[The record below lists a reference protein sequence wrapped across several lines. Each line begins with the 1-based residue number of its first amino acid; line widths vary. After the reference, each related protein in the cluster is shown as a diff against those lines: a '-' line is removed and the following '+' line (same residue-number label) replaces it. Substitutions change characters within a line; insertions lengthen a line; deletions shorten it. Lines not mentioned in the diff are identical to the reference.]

1 MELTKIEIEVIDAEL
16 EKLRGIYRERAEK
29 LEALGLSESREAQE
43 GTGMQDYML
52 LMSAIGEKIS
62 DEERFMK
69 ILDKSL
75 NRRRGLTC

>member
-1 MELTKIEIEVIDAEL
+1 
-16 EKLRGIYRERAEK
+16 
-29 LEALGLSESREAQE
+29 
-43 GTGMQDYML
+43 MQDYML

-75 NRRRGLTC
+75 DRRRGLTC